1 VRSRIYKILSFF
13 GNASGNNSK
22 SKNREK
28 YKELTL
34 GIKQT
39 VLERSKNRCQSC
51 SKKLSGSNQPQ
62 FQYVNGSKKD
72 NRPENLRALCIECYE
87 ETQSPKGNNF
97 MLSSIKNIFS
107 KK

>member
-1 VRSRIYKILSFF
+1 MRSRIYKILSFF

-62 FQYVNGSKKD
+62 FQHINGSKKD
-72 NRPENLRALCIECYE
+72 NRPENLRALCSECFGDNA
-87 ETQSPKGNNF
+87 PKENNF
-97 MLSSIKNIFS
+97 VLSSIKNIFS

>member
-1 VRSRIYKILSFF
+1 LSFF

-34 GIKQT
+34 AIKQI
-39 VLERSKNRCQSC
+39 VLERSKNRCQNC
-51 SKKLSGSNQPQ
+51 SKKLSGSTQPQ
-62 FQYVNGSKKD
+62 FYHINGSKKD
-72 NRPENLRALCIECYE
+72 NRPENLRVLCLECYE
-87 ETQSPKGNNF
+87 DKTPKANNN
-97 MLSSIKNIFS
+97 MMISSLKNIFS

>member
-1 VRSRIYKILSFF
+1 MSFF

-62 FQYVNGSKKD
+62 FQYINGSKKD
-72 NRPENLRALCIECYE
+72 NRPENLRVLCSECFGDHV
-87 ETQSPKGNNF
+87 PKDNNF

>member
-1 VRSRIYKILSFF
+1 MSFF

-34 GIKQT
+34 AIKQT
-39 VLERSKNRCQSC
+39 VLERAKNRCQNC
-51 SKKLSGSNQPQ
+51 STKLSGSNQPQ
-62 FQYVNGSKKD
+62 FLYVNGSKKD
-72 NRPENLRALCIECYE
+72 NRPENLRALCSSCFQERA
-87 ETQSPKGNNF
+87 PKEDSF
-97 MLSSIKNIFS
+97 SLSSIKNIFS

>member
-1 VRSRIYKILSFF
+1 MRIQNVLSFF
-13 GNASGNNSK
+13 GNASGNNTK

-39 VLERSKNRCQSC
+39 VLEKSKNRCQSC

-62 FQYVNGSKKD
+62 FQYINGSKKD
-72 NRPENLRALCIECYE
+72 NRPENLRALCMECFE
-87 ETQSPKGNNF
+87 DQAPKGNNF
-97 MLSSIKNIFS
+97 MLSSLKNIFA

>member
-1 VRSRIYKILSFF
+1 LSFF

-39 VLERSKNRCQSC
+39 VLERSKNRCQNC

-62 FQYVNGSKKD
+62 FHYVNGSKKD
-72 NRPENLRALCIECYE
+72 NRPENLRVLCSECFE
-87 ETQSPKGNNF
+87 DVAPKGDNF
-97 MLSSIKNIFS
+97 SLSSIKNIFS